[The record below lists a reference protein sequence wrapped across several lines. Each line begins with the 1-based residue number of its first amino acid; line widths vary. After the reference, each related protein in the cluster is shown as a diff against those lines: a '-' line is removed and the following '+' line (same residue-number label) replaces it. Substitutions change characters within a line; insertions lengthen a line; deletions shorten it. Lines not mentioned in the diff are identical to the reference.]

1 MKILNVIE
9 KYNYGIIGTI
19 AIHMVLF
26 IWFNIGNMS
35 FTIID
40 PPEKT
45 IAVLDYTENIS
56 EEDFR
61 QKEIEKENENT
72 ILDNIKNVTSN
83 QELDETKYSNQSP
96 IDKQRAEQEA
106 IENIKNYEAEEK
118 RKASEDNPTLNT
130 NNAKENSLDP
140 NLYKENE
147 KNEPASFGA
156 NIIATAS
163 FYVPSRNALEKK
175 IPSYKCKN
183 EGTVR
188 VLIKV
193 SRDGKVGNI
202 EIDETHTN
210 TTNSCLRQQALSYA
224 AKWRFSQNWE
234 DEIKK
239 QGWIEFNYLA
249 Q

>member
-1 MKILNVIE
+1 MKILNIIE
-9 KYNYGIIGTI
+9 KYNYGIIGTL
-19 AIHMVLF
+19 AIHMILF

-45 IAVLDYTENIS
+45 IAVLDYTKDMS
-56 EEDFR
+56 EEKIK
-61 QKEIEKENENT
+61 QLEQEK
-72 ILDNIKNVTSN
+72 LDQNSNPNNIKNVTAN
-83 QELDETKYSNQSP
+83 QELDETKFSNQSP

-106 IENIKNYEAEEK
+106 IENIKKYESEEK
-118 RKASEDNPTLNT
+118 RKASADNPTLNK
-130 NNAKENSLDP
+130 NALNENSTDP
-140 NLYKENE
+140 NLFKKDEN
-147 KNEPASFGA
+147 NDIASYGL
-156 NIIATAS
+156 NIVATAK
-163 FYVPSRNALEKK
+163 FYVPSRNALYKK

-188 VLIKV
+188 ILVKV
-193 SRDGKVGNI
+193 SREGKVVHL
-202 EIDETHTN
+202 EIDEEHTN
-210 TTNSCLRQQALSYA
+210 TINVCLRRQALEYA
-224 AKWRFSQNWE
+224 AKWRFSQNWN